1 MVGSCVVT
9 TCRVGSVSG
18 VGVGSGMVGSCVVTS
33 GGVGSVS
40 MGVVSGIVG
49 GCVVAISNNSRRI

>member
-1 MVGSCVVT
+1 M
-9 TCRVGSVSG
+9 
-18 VGVGSGMVGSCVVTS
+18 GVGSGMVGSCVVTS

-49 GCVVAISNNSRRI
+49 GCVVAISNSRRI

>member
-9 TCRVGSVSG
+9 TSGVGSVSG

-49 GCVVAISNNSRRI
+49 GCVVAISNSRRI